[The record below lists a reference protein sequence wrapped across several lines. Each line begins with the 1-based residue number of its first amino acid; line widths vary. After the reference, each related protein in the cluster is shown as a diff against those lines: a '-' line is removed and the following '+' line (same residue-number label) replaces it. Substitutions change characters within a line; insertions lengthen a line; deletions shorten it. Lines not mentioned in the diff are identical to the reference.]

1 MTINKAIAAADAM
14 RPNAYSAEDK
24 RVWVNQVERQLQEF
38 AGADYTFYTA
48 ADMDKN
54 LLLPEAWSD
63 IYVLYICS
71 LCDYWE
77 QDVAKYNTSA
87 ALYNGRLTEYK
98 QEYRRSAAGQKS
110 THWANLL

>member
-1 MTINKAIAAADAM
+1 MTINQAIAAADAM

-38 AGADYTFYTA
+38 AGTDYTFYTVD
-48 ADMDKN
+48 DMDKE

-110 THWANLL
+110 TSWANLI

>member
-38 AGADYTFYTA
+38 AGVDYTFYTA
-48 ADMDKN
+48 ADLDKD

-98 QEYRRSAAGQKS
+98 QEYRRSSAGQKS
-110 THWANLL
+110 THWANLI

>member
-24 RVWVNQVERQLQEF
+24 RVWVNPVERQLQEF

-48 ADMDKN
+48 ADMDKD

-110 THWANLL
+110 THWANLI

>member
-48 ADMDKN
+48 ADMDKD

-77 QDVAKYNTSA
+77 HDVAKYNTSA

-110 THWANLL
+110 THWANLI

>member
-48 ADMDKN
+48 ADMDKD

-77 QDVAKYNTSA
+77 QDVAKYNSSA
-87 ALYNGRLTEYK
+87 ALYNSRLTEYK

-110 THWANLL
+110 TSWANLI

>member
-110 THWANLL
+110 THWANLI

>member
-38 AGADYTFYTA
+38 AGVDYTFYTA
-48 ADMDKN
+48 ADMDKD

-110 THWANLL
+110 THWANLI

>member
-1 MTINKAIAAADAM
+1 MTINQAIAAADAM

-48 ADMDKN
+48 TDMDKD

-77 QDVAKYNTSA
+77 QDVAKYNSSA

-110 THWANLL
+110 THWANLI

>member
-48 ADMDKN
+48 TDMDKE

-110 THWANLL
+110 THWANLI

>member
-14 RPNAYSAEDK
+14 RPNAYSAEDT

-48 ADMDKN
+48 ADMDKD

-110 THWANLL
+110 TSWANLI

>member
-1 MTINKAIAAADAM
+1 MTINKAITAADAM

-110 THWANLL
+110 THWANLI

>member
-48 ADMDKN
+48 ADMDKD

-98 QEYRRSAAGQKS
+98 HEYRRSSAGQKS
-110 THWANLL
+110 THWANLI

>member
-48 ADMDKN
+48 ADMDKD

-110 THWANLL
+110 THWANLI

>member
-1 MTINKAIAAADAM
+1 MTINQAIAAADAM

-110 THWANLL
+110 THWANLI

>member
-48 ADMDKN
+48 ADMDKE

-110 THWANLL
+110 THWANLI

>member
-48 ADMDKN
+48 TDMDKD

-63 IYVLYICS
+63 IYVLYIAS
-71 LCDYWE
+71 MCDFWE

-98 QEYRRSAAGQKS
+98 QEYRRSSAGQKS
-110 THWANLL
+110 THWVNLI

>member
-38 AGADYTFYTA
+38 TGADYTFYTS
-48 ADMDKN
+48 ADMDKD
-54 LLLPEAWSD
+54 LLLPEAWCD
-63 IYVLYICS
+63 IYVLYIAS
-71 LCDYWE
+71 MCDFWE
-77 QDVAKYNTSA
+77 QDTAKYNVSA
-87 ALYNGRLTEYK
+87 ALYNSRLTEYK

-110 THWANLL
+110 TSWANLI

>member
-48 ADMDKN
+48 ADMDKD

-110 THWANLL
+110 TSWANLI

>member
-48 ADMDKN
+48 ADMDKD

-77 QDVAKYNTSA
+77 QDVAKYNSSA

-110 THWANLL
+110 THWANLI